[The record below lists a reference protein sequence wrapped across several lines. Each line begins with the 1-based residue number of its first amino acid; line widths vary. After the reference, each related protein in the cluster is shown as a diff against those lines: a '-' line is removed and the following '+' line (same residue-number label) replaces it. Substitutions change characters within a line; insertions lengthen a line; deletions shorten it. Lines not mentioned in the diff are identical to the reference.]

1 MPPVDTDNGPPN
13 KAPRNNAGPGL
24 IRADVDPNSSDH
36 MVAMT
41 QLKEQIASL
50 QKQLNQRDAQLLSK
64 DKLVGRIFY
73 TYTHAYIISLHNQED
88 RSCHFS
94 CQSSF
99 TTLPFSYSSIFLTV
113 FIHVLVAL
121 SVFAT
126 LTLFNV

>member
-1 MPPVDTDNGPPN
+1 MVVFYSLPVFRLRSHSKRPQRIDVTKMPPIDADNGPPS

-64 DKLVGRIFY
+64 DKLVGSCYFCFCSFIFY
-73 TYTHAYIISLHNQED
+73 YG
-88 RSCHFS
+88 
-94 CQSSF
+94 
-99 TTLPFSYSSIFLTV
+99 
-113 FIHVLVAL
+113 
-121 SVFAT
+121 
-126 LTLFNV
+126 